1 MVKCQRTE
9 MWNAHMFLITC
20 VIWSWS
26 VRPWASPYNH
36 PLDDLRIAENA
47 VYLHLCQ
54 RISSLE
60 LSSVFPLKGCHK
72 SGEDNQSFYFLLE
85 RWIWEPFPRLGTEKV
100 WILNPRLCLK
110 SDQISTN
117 SFECF
122 PFVSVWEQWRRFGL
136 EGYTTCFWPH
146 VFFPRS
152 RHISELKKWAA
163 CQIVGSSS
171 SCNRDICKQSVTV
184 CDWCSRLDVWRHSNF
199 SDRLLLKAEKSAAF
213 FFEELLSEERRLK
226 DSWEILPY
234 LLSTGCRVFA
244 W

>member
-100 WILNPRLCLK
+100 WILNPRIVFKIRPNLNKLIWMF
-110 SDQISTN
+110 SV
-117 SFECF
+117 CF
-122 PFVSVWEQWRRFGL
+122 SLGAVETIRFGRL
-136 EGYTTCFWPH
+136 HNVFLASCF
-146 VFFPRS
+146 FYFPRS

-163 CQIVGSSS
+163 CQIVWL
-171 SCNRDICKQSVTV
+171 KLELQQ
-184 CDWCSRLDVWRHSNF
+184 RH
-199 SDRLLLKAEKSAAF
+199 L
-213 FFEELLSEERRLK
+213 
-226 DSWEILPY
+226 
-234 LLSTGCRVFA
+234 
-244 W
+244 

>member
-1 MVKCQRTE
+1 MKATTCNVQVPLGFDPRCCNVWIHSWICVQTRHIDRFQMVKCQRTE

-36 PLDDLRIAENA
+36 PLDDLRIVENA

-100 WILNPRLCLK
+100 WILNPTIVFKIRPILNKLIWMF
-110 SDQISTN
+110 SV
-117 SFECF
+117 CF
-122 PFVSVWEQWRRFGL
+122 SLGAVETIRFGRL
-136 EGYTTCFWPH
+136 HNVFLASCFFSH
-146 VFFPRS
+146 G
-152 RHISELKKWAA
+152 
-163 CQIVGSSS
+163 VG
-171 SCNRDICKQSVTV
+171 T
-184 CDWCSRLDVWRHSNF
+184 
-199 SDRLLLKAEKSAAF
+199 
-213 FFEELLSEERRLK
+213 
-226 DSWEILPY
+226 
-234 LLSTGCRVFA
+234 
-244 W
+244 